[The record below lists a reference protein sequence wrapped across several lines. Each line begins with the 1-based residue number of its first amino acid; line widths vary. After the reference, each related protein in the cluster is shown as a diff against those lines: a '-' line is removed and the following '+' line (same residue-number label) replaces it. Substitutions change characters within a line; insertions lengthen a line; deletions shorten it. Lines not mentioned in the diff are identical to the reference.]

1 MAGSVPERR
10 NPCPPSAGVRDLAHT
25 PQSPLLPSPAMMLLR
40 ARLVLLVGLGAC
52 NSDDTGAITEG
63 SSTSTG
69 DLGSSTSSTGVP
81 TTTGGESSSSTT
93 GLIHET
99 TGDSTTEPTTG
110 EPEQSC
116 RDALMCFSDCAL
128 TLDLACFQGCAEG
141 LPPEEGMKAL
151 ALGSCIV
158 QGCFGTGA
166 CSVDTLQDPL
176 CLACI
181 GFGLLSESSPGCE
194 EQGAACN

>member
-1 MAGSVPERR
+1 
-10 NPCPPSAGVRDLAHT
+10 
-25 PQSPLLPSPAMMLLR
+25 MMLLR
-40 ARLVLLVGLGAC
+40 ARLVLLVGLGGAMIAC
-52 NSDDTGAITEG
+52 NSDDTSALTEG
-63 SSTSTG
+63 TSTSTG

-81 TTTGGESSSSTT
+81 TTTGSESSSTT
-93 GLIHET
+93 GDLIHET

-116 RDALMCFSDCAL
+116 RDVLMCFSSCAL
-128 TLDLACFQGCAEG
+128 TLDLACFQDCAG
-141 LPPEEGMKAL
+141 NLPPEEGMKAL

-158 QGCFGTGA
+158 QGCFESEA

-181 GFGLLSESSPGCE
+181 GFGLLSDSSPGCE
-194 EQGAACN
+194 EQAADCN